1 MSDSRTGGRE
11 QFRRGVEE
19 WRDRL
24 SEAQASITDAKS
36 ARQEYE
42 SQVEERVQE
51 ETGRLAYWD
60 DIQGEEYDQLSR
72 AIDHTQARHQKLQRE
87 FQAWVQEFDLE
98 YKTLV
103 LGILEAFEGDI
114 RTSRVA
120 EIVGCSHSHA
130 AKFEYDDET
139 ETARKKDWWST
150 YEESKL
156 SPAKRDKI
164 VEEDGECARCGVD
177 GNLVVHHI
185 IPANQDGSA
194 DRTNLATLC
203 SDCHEASHGHDVQ
216 SGEVIYDD
224 REGFWKWVDAEYQT
238 TLDFY

>member
-103 LGILEAFEGDI
+103 LGIL
-114 RTSRVA
+114 
-120 EIVGCSHSHA
+120 
-130 AKFEYDDET
+130 
-139 ETARKKDWWST
+139 
-150 YEESKL
+150 
-156 SPAKRDKI
+156 
-164 VEEDGECARCGVD
+164 
-177 GNLVVHHI
+177 
-185 IPANQDGSA
+185 
-194 DRTNLATLC
+194 
-203 SDCHEASHGHDVQ
+203 
-216 SGEVIYDD
+216 
-224 REGFWKWVDAEYQT
+224 
-238 TLDFY
+238 